1 MKTSDIT
8 RYIKRKNKQIRRLHE
23 ENYVTFTERAE
34 VQQLFGMIIK
44 NKQLKYGGEFY
55 TYEEA
60 VSEFEKKKDKNE
72 AAFQEPLTREEY
84 NSQVE
89 KFIETYGKFSY
100 QSEKKRWYENF
111 RAFYEDF
118 YRFNDEKRDKIG
130 VYSQREARELY
141 EKAREMADAWRDG
154 RGYAEFSYD
163 ELKKIMGGAY
173 DPKQPQSPPAFMEFL
188 NKLIE
193 MDQGEPGKW

>member
-1 MKTSDIT
+1 MKTADINK
-8 RYIKRKNKQIRRLHE
+8 YIKRKNAQIRRLHE

-34 VQQLFGMIIK
+34 VQQIFGMIIK

-60 VSEFEKKKDKNE
+60 VAEFEKRKDKNE

-84 NSQVE
+84 NAQVE
-89 KFIETYGKFSY
+89 KFIETYGTFSY

-118 YRFNDEKRDKIG
+118 YRFNDKKRDIIG
-130 VYSQREARELY
+130 GYSQREVRELY

-173 DPKQPQSPPAFMEFL
+173 DMKHLQSPPAFMEFL
-188 NKLIE
+188 DKLIK
-193 MDQGEPGKW
+193 MDQGEPEKG

>member
-1 MKTSDIT
+1 MKSSDIT

-55 TYEEA
+55 TYDEA
-60 VSEFEKKKDKNE
+60 VAEFEKRKDKNE
-72 AAFQEPLTREEY
+72 AAFQEPLTRDEY
-84 NSQVE
+84 NAQVE
-89 KFIETYGKFSY
+89 KFIETYGEFSY
-100 QSEKKRWYENF
+100 ESEKKRWYENF

-130 VYSQREARELY
+130 GYSQREARELY

-188 NKLIE
+188 DKLIK
-193 MDQGEPGKW
+193 MDQGEPEKG

>member
-1 MKTSDIT
+1 MKTADINK
-8 RYIKRKNKQIRRLHE
+8 YIKRKNAQIRRLHE

-60 VSEFEKKKDKNE
+60 VAEFEERKDKNE
-72 AAFQEPLTREEY
+72 VAFQEPLTRAEY
-84 NSQVE
+84 NAQVE
-89 KFIETYGKFSY
+89 KFIETYGAFSY

-118 YRFNDEKRDKIG
+118 YRFNDEKRGKIG

-141 EKAREMADAWRDG
+141 EKAREMADAWRDS

-173 DPKQPQSPPAFMEFL
+173 DSKQQQSPPAFMEFL
-188 NKLIE
+188 DKLIA
-193 MDQGEPGKW
+193 MPQGDPEKW